1 MGIYRSGYIDMII
14 DDFNNLPDEMR
25 NSKRW
30 LLWKF
35 KPNQNP
41 TKKPRKVPYYVNGS
55 HRYGQ
60 LDTPSDIANLS
71 TFVEAV
77 NAAQNVQYSG
87 LGFALGPDGTGNE
100 WQGIDLDHLSD
111 HPELTYVVDDLPS
124 YTEQSPSGNGVH
136 AIGYGKPFISMGSN
150 PSGIE
155 AYSSGRFFTV
165 TGEGSGIGSITCIAD
180 FVETR
185 LRPLHSAKVKTSD
198 TYNQHEE
205 YEQIS
210 AQTVKDLRSA
220 LLFMRAEDRELW
232 QKNGHRLKTLGDVG
246 RGLWMEWSATSDKFD
261 PQADSRS
268 WDSFKPTNTSY
279 KAIFTEAQKLGWVN
293 PMSNNNRNDSTG
305 NNESGNSFTFI
316 RVSIA
321 DVFTCPPE
329 PQQYIWAGR
338 IPYDELTLLAAHGGT
353 GKSTFALQLA
363 AHVATNTPFLGFES
377 GDHS

>member
-1 MGIYRSGYIDMII
+1 MII
-14 DDFNNLPDEMR
+14 DDFINLPDEMR
-25 NSKRW
+25 NAQRW
-30 LLWKF
+30 LLWAL
-35 KPNQNP
+35 KPNKNP
-41 TKKPRKVPYYVNGS
+41 SKKPRKVPYYLNGNNRS
-55 HRYGQ
+55 GQ
-60 LDTPSDIANLS
+60 LDTPADTANLS
-71 TFVEAV
+71 TFENAFQVLSEAP
-77 NAAQNVQYSG
+77 NEQYSG

-111 HPELTYVVDDLPS
+111 HPELTYVVDDSPS

-136 AIGYGKPFISMGSN
+136 VIGYGKSFISMGSN

-185 LRPLHSAKVKTSD
+185 LRPLHSSKVKTSD
-198 TYNQHEE
+198 TNNQHEF
-205 YEQIS
+205 YEQIA

-220 LLFMRAEDRELW
+220 LLFMSADDRELW
-232 QKNGHRLKTLGDVG
+232 QKNGHRLKTLGEVG
-246 RGLWMEWSATSDKFD
+246 RGLWMDWSATSDKFD
-261 PQADSRS
+261 PNADSNS
-268 WDSFKPTNTSY
+268 WNSFKPTHTSY
-279 KAIFTEAQKLGWVN
+279 KAIFTYAQKLGWVN
-293 PMSNNNRNDSTG
+293 PMSNDASSNEKGLTG
-305 NNESGNSFTFI
+305 NNKSSNSFI

-321 DVFTCPPE
+321 DVFTYPPE

-363 AHVATNTPFLGFES
+363 VHVATNTPFLGLET
-377 GDHS
+377 GVEL